1 MTDRPSDRPDT
12 LSRLARVERMIEQY
26 RLAKRRRLERRAI
39 ALWRKLEARQA
50 LGRFEH
56 PLERVH

>member
-1 MTDRPSDRPDT
+1 MSDWPRDRADARG
-12 LSRLARVERMIEQY
+12 RLARVERMIEQY
-26 RLAKRRRLERRAI
+26 RFAKRRQLERRAI

-50 LGRFEH
+50 LGRFEQ